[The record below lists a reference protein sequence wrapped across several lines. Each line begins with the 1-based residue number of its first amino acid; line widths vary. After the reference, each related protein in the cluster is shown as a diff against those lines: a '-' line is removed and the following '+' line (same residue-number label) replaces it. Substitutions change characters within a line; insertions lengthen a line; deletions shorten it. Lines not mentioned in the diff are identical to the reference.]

1 MIYAL
6 TLPGMHAGMF
16 NPAISL
22 GLVFAGT
29 LSASRALFLLPVQ
42 VLAGVAAAA
51 VVKAIVP
58 GDLSRVETV
67 LTPGVTYVH
76 GMLLEMVSCLA

>member
-1 MIYAL
+1 
-6 TLPGMHAGMF
+6 MHAGMF

-58 GDLSRVETV
+58 GDLARVETM
-67 LTPGVTYVH
+67 LTPGVGYVH
-76 GMLLEMVSCLA
+76 GMLLEMVSCANWIDGERY